1 LNPAPAGGQGQPAL
15 AYLLTKEGRRLF
27 DKVGPAHEALVDRL
41 LSALSREEQEQ
52 LHALLGKLDRAL
64 DKGIA

>member
-1 LNPAPAGGQGQPAL
+1 
-15 AYLLTKEGRRLF
+15 LLTEEGRRLF